1 MRFSAFIDK
10 EFVHK
15 IQNRTATNLEVPS
28 GKHIIRFWYY
38 VKKKPHDN
46 VDSLILNLKPKEVKY
61 VMIVQQ
67 ERFFANR
74 LLAVEITEDTANKY
88 IPDLRFEMVKR

>member
-1 MRFSAFIDK
+1 M
-10 EFVHK
+10 
-15 IQNRTATNLEVPS
+15 
-28 GKHIIRFWYY
+28 
-38 VKKKPHDN
+38 
-46 VDSLILNLKPKEVKY
+46 KY